1 MKAAAF
7 IIPDLSLG
15 GAQRSLIK
23 LASVLADSG
32 RDVSILCMGHA
43 AARIQAELNP
53 KVRLFCFESPHS
65 ADLRLLF
72 RLWFALRSLG
82 VDTVVGWSLY
92 GNFVAIVLGR
102 LAGVRTV
109 VVSER
114 NYPVQMFASPENTE
128 LRRRILWTLL
138 RTLYP
143 LADVVTANSERT
155 LRFLRRFLRRNGTR
169 FEQLPNIVETEFCD
183 RLAAQPVLPPLPVPR
198 HGPRIV
204 AVGRLH
210 AQKGFDS
217 LLRALAALP
226 PTQPWELVLAGEGPQ
241 EAELRALIKQL
252 GLDHRVHLVGSV
264 DNPFAIYRW
273 ADLVVVPS
281 RYEGFPNVPLEA
293 MGVGA
298 AVIVSDCETGPR
310 ELSVNG
316 TYARLVPVD
325 DVPALTAAIAA
336 LGNDLLQAR
345 QLGAAARRHV
355 QCVYGRERV
364 EKTYLAVFSR

>member
-23 LASVLADSG
+23 LAGVLADGG
-32 RDVSILCMGHA
+32 RDVSILCMGRA
-43 AARIQAELNP
+43 AIGIRDEINP
-53 KVRLFCFESPHS
+53 KVRLMCFESRHS
-65 ADLRLLF
+65 ASLRLLF
-72 RLWFALRSLG
+72 RLWRTLRALR

-92 GNFVAIVLGR
+92 ANFVAIVLGR
-102 LAGVRTV
+102 LAAVRTV
-109 VVSER
+109 VISER
-114 NYPVQMFASPENTE
+114 NYPVQMFASPENTD
-128 LRRRILWTLL
+128 LRRRLLWTLL
-138 RTLYP
+138 RMMYP
-143 LADVVTANSERT
+143 MADVITANSERT
-155 LRFLRRFLRRNGTR
+155 LRFLRRFLRRSGAR

-183 RLAAQPVLPPLPVPR
+183 RMAALPAQPPLPEPAY
-198 HGPRIV
+198 GPRIA

-226 PTQPWELVLAGEGPQ
+226 PMQPWELVLAGDGPQ
-241 EAELRALIKQL
+241 EEELRALIRQL
-252 GLDHRVHLVGSV
+252 GLDQRVHVVGSV

-293 MGVGA
+293 MCVGA
-298 AVIVSDCETGPR
+298 AVIISDCETGPR
-310 ELSVNG
+310 ELSANG

-325 DVPALTAAIAA
+325 DVAALTAAIID
-336 LGNDLLQAR
+336 LGSNLSQAR
-345 QLGAAARRHV
+345 QLGAAARQHV
-355 QCVYGRERV
+355 QRVYGRERV
-364 EKTYLAVFSR
+364 EKTYLTVFSH